1 VPGDVANALA
11 SNDLGGLCHTTEHRF
26 HSFPRHVVACMLD
39 ATKRDNFESS
49 VLVGPIDFLE
59 SCSREKVP
67 GDGATHASD
76 VGMAPKEHAG
86 DEKEKKHVNPKEQA
100 LLADAARRELAA
112 LTMIEAAIVT
122 WLAADAGRNLKIKAE
137 AEVAEAKLKVEKE
150 ETQTRS
156 AIALEKI
163 ATAAADESREKVV
176 SSKAAAIA
184 AQEYAYEIA
193 HSTDEAAALLQ
204 EAKADIKK
212 SMLEVTIA
220 EKALANAVERLRA
233 SSTDFKWAKREYE
246 RAEGLAA
253 DSKLAES
260 AAAGAR
266 AAPLLR
272 LSLSGGAGRG

>member
-1 VPGDVANALA
+1 MTFWSLA
-11 SNDLGGLCHTTEHRF
+11 R
-26 HSFPRHVVACMLD
+26 
-39 ATKRDNFESS
+39 K
-49 VLVGPIDFLE
+49 
-59 SCSREKVP
+59 KVP
-67 GDGATHASD
+67 GIGATHASD

-156 AIALEKI
+156 VIALEKT

-176 SSKAAAIA
+176 SLKAASIA
-184 AQEYAYEIA
+184 AREYAYEIA

-233 SSTDFKWAKREYE
+233 SSTDFKWAKREHE
-246 RAEGLAA
+246 RADGLAA

>member
-1 VPGDVANALA
+1 
-11 SNDLGGLCHTTEHRF
+11 
-26 HSFPRHVVACMLD
+26 
-39 ATKRDNFESS
+39 
-49 VLVGPIDFLE
+49 
-59 SCSREKVP
+59 
-67 GDGATHASD
+67 
-76 VGMAPKEHAG
+76 MAPKEHAG

-156 AIALEKI
+156 VIALEKT

-184 AQEYAYEIA
+184 AREYAYEIA

-233 SSTDFKWAKREYE
+233 SSTDFKWAKRELE

-253 DSKLAES
+253 DSKLAEN
-260 AAAGAR
+260 AAAGAQR
-266 AAPLLR
+266 RCFDSPFR
-272 LSLSGGAGRG
+272 AGRVAGEGGGSATKRIPPTPNIPPRVPRCPTRSLVCRSLRVVANPSIESQAPS